1 MSISTTTR
9 ISTIISVSTK
19 IRISIVFDFLG
30 LVSYKE
36 RVNIPVVSDLVV
48 RYVGFPLL
56 DHVSI
61 IIISL
66 LFIGYTRSLLLLL
79 SSGADFMC
87 LIRRDN

>member
-1 MSISTTTR
+1 MSILETIR
-9 ISTIISVSTK
+9 ISTI

-48 RYVGFPLL
+48 RYVRFSLL

-66 LFIGYTRSLLLLL
+66 LFIGYARSLLLLL
-79 SSGADFMC
+79 FSGADFMC